1 MATTPSIA
9 MIPSGYK
16 DEKVYSVL
24 PTNGDGD
31 FTFARTT
38 IATRVNSNGLI
49 EEVGIGKPRLDYSDG
64 ACPSL
69 LLERTATNFA
79 VYSEAISTSY
89 STNNLTQTPNY
100 GISPDGN

>member
-31 FTFARTT
+31 FTFARTST
-38 IATRVNSNGLI
+38 ATRVNSNGL
-49 EEVGIGKPRLDYSDG
+49 VLV
-64 ACPSL
+64 L
-69 LLERTATNFA
+69 L
-79 VYSEAISTSY
+79 YY
-89 STNNLTQTPNY
+89 
-100 GISPDGN
+100 

>member
-31 FTFARTT
+31 FTFARTST
-38 IATRVNSNGLI
+38 ATRVNNNGLI
-49 EEVGIGKPRLDYSDG
+49 EEVASNVPRLDYSEVLQVVLFLQVQIALLMLLNWLRIIVMD
-64 ACPSL
+64 CIEWHL
-69 LLERTATNFA
+69 LL
-79 VYSEAISTSY
+79 
-89 STNNLTQTPNY
+89 LQ
-100 GISPDGN
+100 